1 MTDPR
6 VDSFVRDLLLPTY
19 VEIASSP
26 RLVRD
31 FAVDV
36 YRDAVDDPI
45 HAMLVA
51 AFAERVHRDTHRT
64 PSTNARRTAS
74 AAPMNPPNT
83 LASQND
89 MTTIGPLLVIEDR
102 DPARRPAPLGGRYVS
117 APTFRTTSAGELV
130 ASPVVLYQMQ
140 FDGDLHGFH
149 HRYAALTEMPV
160 EKITRAM
167 IVNHMLNSFSFFRM
181 HAMSP
186 TRPW

>member
-6 VDSFVRDLLLPTY
+6 IASFQRDLILPAYTEY
-19 VEIASSP
+19 AESP
-26 RLVRD
+26 RLARD
-31 FAVDV
+31 FTVHI

-51 AFAERVHRDTHRT
+51 ALAERFGQEAESLGSVTRGRV
-64 PSTNARRTAS
+64 RREAEI
-74 AAPMNPPNT
+74 A
-83 LASQND
+83 
-89 MTTIGPLLVIEDR
+89 IGPILVVEDR

-130 ASPVVLYQMQ
+130 VSPVVLYQMQ
-140 FDGDLHGFH
+140 FDGELHGFH
-149 HRYAALTEMPV
+149 HRYAALAEMPI
-160 EKITRAM
+160 EKVTRAM